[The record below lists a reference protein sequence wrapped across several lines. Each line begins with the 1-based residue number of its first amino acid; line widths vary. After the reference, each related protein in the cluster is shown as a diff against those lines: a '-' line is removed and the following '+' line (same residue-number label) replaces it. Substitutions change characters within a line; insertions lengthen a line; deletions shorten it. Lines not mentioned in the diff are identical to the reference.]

1 MGRGEAMWPER
12 PTHTEEGGSW
22 GETDRQNLDPNFP
35 DFKYCFHEARL
46 HFLETY
52 LLYFVLPFSVLCLF
66 LEAKSFH

>member
-1 MGRGEAMWPER
+1 MWPER
-12 PTHTEEGGSW
+12 PTHTEEGGRGK
-22 GETDRQNLDPNFP
+22 GETDRQSLVPNFP

-52 LLYFVLPFSVLCLF
+52 LSYFILPFSVLCLF